1 MPKYL
6 LEVKYTL
13 EGVKGLLAQGG
24 TAREAAAQAAAETLG
39 GNVDSFFYAF
49 GEQDLFGIIDMPD
62 NASMAAYALT
72 VTAGGGGRPD
82 GAAAVTGRNSTRP
95 RATGRVPSARLRSRP
110 ASARWPAAG
119 GRTVASGLLQQYVC
133 A

>member
-72 VTAGGGGRPD
+72 VTAGGG
-82 GAAAVTGRNSTRP
+82 VTTR
-95 RATGRVPSARLRSRP
+95 TVPLLSP
-110 ASARWPAAG
+110 AELDEAAG
-119 GRTVASGLLQQYVC
+119 KQVGYRPPGS
-133 A
+133 